1 MEKKNI
7 VKPNFSKNKV
17 NIENLNNERKVV
29 EKEATV
35 EINQEVKSENI
46 LEQAKLLNEQDNIIK
61 NNKEKKKMAEK
72 IGYLIAGLATA
83 VVIASIAVFGLLKV
97 SNIQEVA
104 KPSTQVEVTDSN
116 AKERGIELTD
126 EIKQEY
132 TQKIKN
138 VLNEEA
144 QKFYS
149 ADEVYGATYNQFL
162 DLYQWYRLE
171 GFSESSSYQLVIN
184 YLKTH
189 SDSNGAIE
197 LNDDTKKELQ
207 ELADNKDKLA
217 NYGEAVPEEAD
228 QSSEEVE
235 QAGDMNGDTSEG
247 VEITDEMKEYNES
260 PESQIDESDNTAE
273 EPKQEEVY
281 VPAAEPEVEVD
292 NTPAPAP
299 EPAITP
305 EAPADNTPASS
316 GSDDSFWGSDGDFN
330 TSGIDIDTGG
340 YGWDNAYKVPQNWQ

>member
-17 NIENLNNERKVV
+17 NKENLNNERKVV

-35 EINQEVKSENI
+35 EINQEVKSNSI
-46 LEQAKLLNEQDNIIK
+46 LEQARLLNEQDKIIK
-61 NNKEKKKMAEK
+61 SNKEKKKMEK
-72 IGYLIAGLATA
+72 IAYLLAGLAGA
-83 VVIASIAVFGLLKV
+83 VVITAVIVFGLLKA

-104 KPSTQVEVTDSN
+104 KQPTQVEVTDSN
-116 AKERGIELTD
+116 AKEHGVELTD

-132 TQKIKN
+132 TEKIKN

-144 QKFYS
+144 KKFYS
-149 ADEVYGATYNQFL
+149 ADEAYGATYTQFL

-189 SDSNGAIE
+189 SGESVE
-197 LNDDTKKELQ
+197 LNDNTKKELQ

-217 NYGEAVPEEAD
+217 NYGEAIPEEVD
-228 QSSEEVE
+228 QQVDEAE
-235 QAGDMNGDTSEG
+235 AGDMNGDTSEG

-260 PESQIDESDNTAE
+260 PESTVTEEDNTAE
-273 EPKQEEVY
+273 EPKQEDVY
-281 VPAAEPEVEVD
+281 VPAAEPEVN
-292 NTPAPAP
+292 NTPSTP
-299 EPAITP
+299 EPAP
-305 EAPADNTPASS
+305 SDNTPASS
-316 GSDDSFWGSDGDFN
+316 GSDDSFWGGSDTSQDINWDSEKNDFGGLEN
-330 TSGIDIDTGG
+330 DIEWK
-340 YGWDNAYKVPQNWQ
+340 Y

>member
-35 EINQEVKSENI
+35 KINQEVKSGNI
-46 LEQAKLLNEQDNIIK
+46 LEQARLLNEQDKIIK
-61 NNKEKKKMAEK
+61 NKEKKKMEK

-83 VVIASIAVFGLLKV
+83 VVIAAVAVFGLLKV

-138 VLNEEA
+138 VLDAEA

-149 ADEVYGATYNQFL
+149 EKEAYGATYNQFL

-189 SDSNGAIE
+189 SGESVE
-197 LNDDTKKELQ
+197 LNDNTKKELQ
-207 ELADNKDKLA
+207 ELADNNEKVA
-217 NYGEAVPEEAD
+217 NYGEAVPEEVD
-228 QSSEEVE
+228 QTSEAE
-235 QAGDMNGDTSEG
+235 QAGDMNGDTTEG
-247 VEITDEMKEYNES
+247 VEISEELREYNES
-260 PESQIDESDNTAE
+260 PESQVTEEDNTAE
-273 EPKQEEVY
+273 EPKQEDVY
-281 VPAAEPEVEVD
+281 VPAAEPEVD
-292 NTPAPAP
+292 NTPSTPEAPAT
-299 EPAITP
+299 TP

-330 TSGIDIDTGG
+330 TSGIDVDTGG

>member
-1 MEKKNI
+1 MEKRNI

-17 NIENLNNERKVV
+17 NKENLNNERKVV

-35 EINQEVKSENI
+35 EINQEVKSGNI
-46 LEQAKLLNEQDNIIK
+46 LEQAKLLNEQDKIIK
-61 NNKEKKKMAEK
+61 NKEKKKMEK

-83 VVIASIAVFGLLKV
+83 VVIAAVAVFGLLKA
-97 SNIQEVA
+97 STIQEVA
-104 KPSTQVEVTDSN
+104 KPSTQVEVTDNN
-116 AKERGIELTD
+116 AKERGVELTP

-138 VLNEEA
+138 VLDAEA

-149 ADEVYGATYNQFL
+149 EKEAYGATYNQFL

-189 SDSNGAIE
+189 SGESVE
-197 LNDDTKKELQ
+197 LNDATKKELQ

-217 NYGEAVPEEAD
+217 NYGEAVPEEVD
-228 QSSEEVE
+228 QTSEAE
-235 QAGDMNGDTSEG
+235 QTGDMNGDTSEG

-260 PESQIDESDNTAE
+260 PESQVTEEDNTAE

-281 VPAAEPEVEVD
+281 VPAAEPEVD
-292 NTPAPAP
+292 NTPSTPEAPAP
-299 EPAITP
+299 TP

-316 GSDDSFWGSDGDFN
+316 GSDDSFWGGTGDVFSDTPEGDSYDFGGLEN
-330 TSGIDIDTGG
+330 DIEWK
-340 YGWDNAYKVPQNWQ
+340 Y

>member
-35 EINQEVKSENI
+35 EINQEVKSESI
-46 LEQAKLLNEQDNIIK
+46 LEQARFLNEQDKIIK
-61 NNKEKKKMAEK
+61 NNKEKKKMEK
-72 IGYLIAGLATA
+72 IGYLIAGLAGA
-83 VVIASIAVFGLLKV
+83 VVITAIAVFGLLKA
-97 SNIQEVA
+97 STIQEVA

-116 AKERGIELTD
+116 AKERGIELTP

-149 ADEVYGATYNQFL
+149 ADEAYGATYNQFL

-189 SDSNGAIE
+189 SGESVE
-197 LNDDTKKELQ
+197 LNDNTKKELQ

-217 NYGEAVPEEAD
+217 NYGEVVPEEVD
-228 QSSEEVE
+228 QTSEAE
-235 QAGDMNGDTSEG
+235 QTGDMNGDTSEG

-260 PESQIDESDNTAE
+260 PESTVTEEDNTAEWTE
-273 EPKQEEVY
+273 EPKQEDVY
-281 VPAAEPEVEVD
+281 VPAAEPEVDID

-299 EPAITP
+299 EPAPTP
-305 EAPADNTPASS
+305 EAPSDNPPASS
-316 GSDDSFWGSDGDFN
+316 SSDDSFWGSDGDFTDSWN
-330 TSGIDIDTGG
+330 NIDSTEHGDD
-340 YGWDNAYKVPQNWQ
+340 GWKANGEWSW

>member
-7 VKPNFSKNKV
+7 VKPNLSKNKV

-35 EINQEVKSENI
+35 EINQEVKSGNI
-46 LEQAKLLNEQDNIIK
+46 LEQARLLNEQDKIIK
-61 NNKEKKKMAEK
+61 NKEKKKMEK
-72 IGYLIAGLATA
+72 IAYLLAGLAGA

-138 VLNEEA
+138 VLDAEA

-149 ADEVYGATYNQFL
+149 EKEAYGATYTQFL

-189 SDSNGAIE
+189 SGESVE
-197 LNDDTKKELQ
+197 LTDNTKKELQ

-228 QSSEEVE
+228 QSNEDIES
-235 QAGDMNGDTSEG
+235 AGDMNGDTSEG

-260 PESQIDESDNTAE
+260 PESQVTEEDNTAE

-281 VPAAEPEVEVD
+281 VPATEPEVD
-292 NTPAPAP
+292 NTPSTPEAPAT
-299 EPAITP
+299 TP

-330 TSGIDIDTGG
+330 TSGIDVDTGG

>member
-1 MEKKNI
+1 MEKRDI

-35 EINQEVKSENI
+35 EINQEVKSGNI
-46 LEQAKLLNEQDNIIK
+46 LEQAKLLNEQDKIIK
-61 NNKEKKKMAEK
+61 NSKENKNMKK
-72 IGYLIAGLATA
+72 IGYLIAGLVSA
-83 VVIASIAVFGLLKV
+83 VVIAAVAVFGLLKV

-104 KPSTQVEVTDSN
+104 KQPTQVEVTDSN
-116 AKERGIELTD
+116 AKEHGVELTP

-132 TQKIKN
+132 TEKIKN
-138 VLNEEA
+138 LLNEEA
-144 QKFYS
+144 KKFYS
-149 ADEVYGATYNQFL
+149 EKEAYGASYTQFL

-189 SDSNGAIE
+189 SGESVE
-197 LNDDTKKELQ
+197 LTDTTKKELQ

-217 NYGEAVPEEAD
+217 NYGENIPEEVD
-228 QSSEEVE
+228 QSNEDE

-247 VEITDEMKEYNES
+247 VEITDEMREYNES
-260 PESQIDESDNTAE
+260 PESAVTEEDKTAEWSE

-281 VPAAEPEVEVD
+281 VPDNTPQVD
-292 NTPAPAP
+292 NTP
-299 EPAITP
+299 
-305 EAPADNTPASS
+305 DNSNSS
-316 GSDDSFWGSDGDFN
+316 WEDNSNNSSVDWGSDGGFN
-330 TSGIDIDTGG
+330 DNWNNIDSTEHEDTAGWTAGG
-340 YGWDNAYKVPQNWQ
+340 SWSW

>member
-1 MEKKNI
+1 M
-7 VKPNFSKNKV
+7 
-17 NIENLNNERKVV
+17 
-29 EKEATV
+29 
-35 EINQEVKSENI
+35 
-46 LEQAKLLNEQDNIIK
+46 
-61 NNKEKKKMAEK
+61 EK
-72 IGYLIAGLATA
+72 IGYLIAGLVGA
-83 VVIASIAVFGLLKV
+83 VVITAIAVFGLLKA
-97 SNIQEVA
+97 STIQEVA

-116 AKERGIELTD
+116 AKEHGVELTP

-132 TQKIKN
+132 TEKIKN

-144 QKFYS
+144 KKFYS
-149 ADEVYGATYNQFL
+149 EKEAYGATYTQFL
-162 DLYQWYRLE
+162 DLYKWYRLE

-197 LNDDTKKELQ
+197 LNDDTKKELK

-217 NYGEAVPEEAD
+217 NYGENIPEEAD
-228 QSSEEVE
+228 QTSEAE

-260 PESQIDESDNTAE
+260 PESTVTEEDNTAEWVE

-281 VPAAEPEVEVD
+281 VPAAEPAPEVKVD
-292 NTPAPAP
+292 DTPTP
-299 EPAITP
+299 EPAPTP
-305 EAPADNTPASS
+305 APADNTPASS

-330 TSGIDIDTGG
+330 TSGIDVDTGG
-340 YGWDNAYKVPQNWQ
+340 YGDDGWKANGTWNW

>member
-17 NIENLNNERKVV
+17 NKENLNNERKVV

-35 EINQEVKSENI
+35 EINQETKSNSI
-46 LEQAKLLNEQDNIIK
+46 LEQAKLLNEQDKIIK
-61 NNKEKKKMAEK
+61 NNKEKKKMEK
-72 IGYLIAGLATA
+72 IGYLIAGLASA

-104 KPSTQVEVTDSN
+104 KQPTQVEVTDSN
-116 AKERGIELTD
+116 AKEHGVELTD

-132 TQKIKN
+132 TEKIKN

-144 QKFYS
+144 KKFYS
-149 ADEVYGATYNQFL
+149 EKEAYGATYTQFL

-189 SDSNGAIE
+189 SGESVE
-197 LNDDTKKELQ
+197 LNDNTKKELQ

-217 NYGEAVPEEAD
+217 NYGEAIPEEVD
-228 QSSEEVE
+228 QTSEAE
-235 QAGDMNGDTSEG
+235 QAGDMNGDTTTG

-260 PESQIDESDNTAE
+260 PESTVTEEDNTAE
-273 EPKQEEVY
+273 EPKQEDVY
-281 VPAAEPEVEVD
+281 TPAPEVKVD
-292 NTPAPAP
+292 DTPSTPEPAPAP
-299 EPAITP
+299 EDSSNNSGLDWGDSSTDTNVNWDSTGSGWLP
-305 EAPADNTPASS
+305 EGTE
-316 GSDDSFWGSDGDFN
+316 
-330 TSGIDIDTGG
+330 G
-340 YGWDNAYKVPQNWQ
+340 YEWH

>member
-35 EINQEVKSENI
+35 KINQEVKSESI
-46 LEQAKLLNEQDNIIK
+46 LEQARLLNEQDNIIK
-61 NNKEKKKMAEK
+61 NKEKKKMEK
-72 IGYLIAGLATA
+72 IGYLLAGLAGA
-83 VVIASIAVFGLLKV
+83 VVIAAVAVFGLLKV

-104 KPSTQVEVTDSN
+104 KPSTQVEVTDNN
-116 AKERGIELTD
+116 AKEHGIELTP

-149 ADEVYGATYNQFL
+149 ADEAYGATYNQFL

-189 SDSNGAIE
+189 SGESVE
-197 LNDDTKKELQ
+197 LNDNTKKELQ
-207 ELADNKDKLA
+207 ELANNNEKIA
-217 NYGEAVPEEAD
+217 NYGEAVPEEVD
-228 QSSEEVE
+228 QNNDTE
-235 QAGDMNGDTSEG
+235 QAGDMNGDTTEG

-260 PESQIDESDNTAE
+260 PESQVTEEDNTAE
-273 EPKQEEVY
+273 EPKQEDVY
-281 VPAAEPEVEVD
+281 VPD

-299 EPAITP
+299 APAPEPATEP
-305 EAPADNTPASS
+305 APTPAPEPAPSDNSGLDWGDSS
-316 GSDDSFWGSDGDFN
+316 SNSNVDWDSSQDWMPEG
-330 TSGIDIDTGG
+330 TKQ
-340 YGWDNAYKVPQNWQ
+340 YEWH

>member
-35 EINQEVKSENI
+35 KINQEVKSNSI
-46 LEQAKLLNEQDNIIK
+46 LEQAKLLNEQDKIIK
-61 NNKEKKKMAEK
+61 NKEKKKMEK
-72 IGYLIAGLATA
+72 IGYLLAGLAGA
-83 VVIASIAVFGLLKV
+83 VVIAAIAVFGLLKA
-97 SNIQEVA
+97 STIQEVA

-138 VLNEEA
+138 VLDEEA
-144 QKFYS
+144 KKFYS
-149 ADEVYGATYNQFL
+149 ADEVYGATYTQFL
-162 DLYQWYRLE
+162 DLYKWYRLE
-171 GFSESSSYQLVIN
+171 GFSQSSSYQLVIN

-189 SDSNGAIE
+189 SGESVE
-197 LNDDTKKELQ
+197 LNDTTKKELQ
-207 ELADNKDKLA
+207 ELADNNEKVA
-217 NYGEAVPEEAD
+217 NYGEAVPEEVD
-228 QSSEEVE
+228 QNNDTE

-247 VEITDEMKEYNES
+247 VEISEELREYNES
-260 PESQIDESDNTAE
+260 PESQIDESANTAE
-273 EPKQEEVY
+273 EPKQEDVY
-281 VPAAEPEVEVD
+281 VPAAEPEVD
-292 NTPAPAP
+292 NTPSTPEAPA
-299 EPAITP
+299 TTT

-316 GSDDSFWGSDGDFN
+316 GSDDSFWNGSDTNQDINWDSEKNDF
-330 TSGIDIDTGG
+330 SGLENDIEWK
-340 YGWDNAYKVPQNWQ
+340 Y

>member
-35 EINQEVKSENI
+35 EINQEVKSESI
-46 LEQAKLLNEQDNIIK
+46 LEQAKLLNEQDKIIK
-61 NNKEKKKMAEK
+61 NKEKKKMEK
-72 IGYLIAGLATA
+72 IGYLIAGLVGA
-83 VVIASIAVFGLLKV
+83 VVITAIAVFGLLKV
-97 SNIQEVA
+97 SSIQEVA

-144 QKFYS
+144 KKFYS
-149 ADEVYGATYNQFL
+149 ADEAYGATYNQFL
-162 DLYQWYRLE
+162 NLYQWYRLE

-189 SDSNGAIE
+189 SGESVE
-197 LNDDTKKELQ
+197 LNDATKKELQ
-207 ELADNKDKLA
+207 ELADNNEKIA
-217 NYGEAVPEEAD
+217 NYGEAVPEEVD
-228 QSSEEVE
+228 QSNENVE
-235 QAGDMNGDTSEG
+235 QAGDMNGDTTEG

-260 PESQIDESDNTAE
+260 PESQIDKSDNTAEWSE

-281 VPAAEPEVEVD
+281 VPDNTPQVD
-292 NTPAPAP
+292 NTPTPAP
-299 EPAITP
+299 TP
-305 EAPADNTPASS
+305 EDNSSNNS
-316 GSDDSFWGSDGDFN
+316 GSGLDWGSDGGFS
-330 TSGIDIDTGG
+330 TSGIDVDTGG
-340 YGWDNAYKVPQNWQ
+340 YGSTGWDPAGGWH

>member
-35 EINQEVKSENI
+35 EINQEVKSGNI
-46 LEQAKLLNEQDNIIK
+46 LEQARLLNEQDKIIK
-61 NNKEKKKMAEK
+61 NKEKKKMEK

-83 VVIASIAVFGLLKV
+83 VVIAAVAVFGLLKV

-149 ADEVYGATYNQFL
+149 ADEAYGATYNQFL

-189 SDSNGAIE
+189 SGESVE
-197 LNDDTKKELQ
+197 LNDTTKKELQ
-207 ELADNKDKLA
+207 ELANNNEKIA
-217 NYGEAVPEEAD
+217 NYGEAVPEEVD
-228 QSSEEVE
+228 QSSENVE
-235 QAGDMNGDTSEG
+235 QTGDMNGDTSEG
-247 VEITDEMKEYNES
+247 VEISEELREYNEK

-281 VPAAEPEVEVD
+281 VPAAEPEVDID

-299 EPAITP
+299 E
-305 EAPADNTPASS
+305 APSDNTPASS

-330 TSGIDIDTGG
+330 TSGIDVDTGG

>member
-17 NIENLNNERKVV
+17 NKENLNNERKVV

-35 EINQEVKSENI
+35 EINQEVKSNSI
-46 LEQAKLLNEQDNIIK
+46 LEQAKLLNEQDKIIK
-61 NNKEKKKMAEK
+61 DKEKKKMEK
-72 IGYLIAGLATA
+72 IAYLLAGLAGA
-83 VVIASIAVFGLLKV
+83 VVITAIAVFGLLKV

-104 KPSTQVEVTDSN
+104 KPSTQVEVTDNN

-144 QKFYS
+144 KKFYS
-149 ADEVYGATYNQFL
+149 ADEAYGATYTQFL

-197 LNDDTKKELQ
+197 LNDTTKKELQ
-207 ELADNKDKLA
+207 ELADNNEKIA
-217 NYGEAVPEEAD
+217 NYGEAVPEEVD
-228 QSSEEVE
+228 QSNENIES
-235 QAGDMNGDTSEG
+235 AGDMNGDTSEG

-260 PESQIDESDNTAE
+260 PESTVTEEDNTAE
-273 EPKQEEVY
+273 EPKQEDVY
-281 VPAAEPEVEVD
+281 VPSAEPDVD
-292 NTPAPAP
+292 NTPSTPEAPAT
-299 EPAITP
+299 TP

-316 GSDDSFWGSDGDFN
+316 GSDDSFWGSDGDFTDSWN
-330 TSGIDIDTGG
+330 NIDSTEHGDD
-340 YGWDNAYKVPQNWQ
+340 GWKANGEWSW

>member
-17 NIENLNNERKVV
+17 NKENLNNERKVV

-35 EINQEVKSENI
+35 EINQETKSGSI
-46 LEQAKLLNEQDNIIK
+46 LEQAKLLNEQDKIIK
-61 NNKEKKKMAEK
+61 NNKEKKKMEK
-72 IGYLIAGLATA
+72 IAYLLAGLAGA
-83 VVIASIAVFGLLKV
+83 VVITAVAVFGLLKV
-97 SNIQEVA
+97 SNLQEVA
-104 KPSTQVEVTDSN
+104 KQPTQVEVTDNN
-116 AKERGIELTD
+116 AKEKGIELTD

-138 VLNEEA
+138 VLDEEA
-144 QKFYS
+144 KKFYS
-149 ADEVYGATYNQFL
+149 ADEAYGATYNQFL

-197 LNDDTKKELQ
+197 LNESTKKELQ

-217 NYGEAVPEEAD
+217 NYGEAIPEEVD

-235 QAGDMNGDTSEG
+235 QAGDMNGDTTEG
-247 VEITDEMKEYNES
+247 VEITDEMKSYNES

-273 EPKQEEVY
+273 WTEEPKQEDVY
-281 VPAAEPEVEVD
+281 IPAAEPEVGVD

-299 EPAITP
+299 EPAPTP
-305 EAPADNTPASS
+305 EPVPSDNSGLDWGDSSADSNVNWDSTGS
-316 GSDDSFWGSDGDFN
+316 GWLPEG
-330 TSGIDIDTGG
+330 TEG
-340 YGWDNAYKVPQNWQ
+340 YEWH